1 MNSTLLVNTLR
12 FILLLAVQIA
22 IFNNM
27 NFLGFIM
34 PLPYILFI
42 ILYPVNS
49 NKSAL
54 LLSSFLLGIIMDLFS
69 NSGGVH
75 ATACVILAYYRPYL
89 FKFAF
94 GVSYEYQTIK
104 LNEALT
110 PERFSFILLAVVIHH
125 FTMFI
130 LEAFQVSFILD
141 ILIRTLLS
149 TIFTIISCII
159 IIYLIK
165 PNKRWENFCC
175 LLSLLLQHPCY

>member
-1 MNSTLLVNTLR
+1 MNSTLLVNIFR
-12 FILLLAVQIA
+12 FILLLAVQII
-22 IFNNM
+22 IFDNM
-27 NFLGFIM
+27 TFLGYIM

-49 NKSAL
+49 NKPSL
-54 LLSSFLLGIIMDLFS
+54 LISSFLLGLTMDFFS
-69 NSGGVH
+69 NSGGIH
-75 ATACVILAYYRPYL
+75 ATACVILAFYRPFL

-104 LNEALT
+104 LNESLT

-125 FTMFI
+125 FTLFI
-130 LEAFQVSFILD
+130 LEAFQVSFIWD

-149 TIFTIISCII
+149 TVFTIISCII

-165 PNKRWENFCC
+165 PNKR
-175 LLSLLLQHPCY
+175 